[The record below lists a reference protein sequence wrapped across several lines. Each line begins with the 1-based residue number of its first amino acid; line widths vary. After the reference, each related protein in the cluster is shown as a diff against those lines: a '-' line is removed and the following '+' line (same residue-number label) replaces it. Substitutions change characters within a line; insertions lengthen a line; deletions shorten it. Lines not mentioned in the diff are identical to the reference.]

1 MYFNLLYFEINL
13 NNFLN
18 FKNEYEMVTS
28 AYSLSDLENVKKRK
42 EKLGVLW
49 SKVKPG
55 GYLVI
60 NKA

>member
-1 MYFNLLYFEINL
+1 MFFS
-13 NNFLN
+13 N

-28 AYSLSDLENVKKRK
+28 AYSLSELENVKKRN
-42 EKLGVLW
+42 ETLGVLW

-60 NKA
+60 KKSLSL